1 MKYIVYTDAA
11 GSYEDNKVGCAF
23 IILTNEHFVASNYYT
38 IEGMSNPTFAETIAV
53 GLASGYLVENVKL
66 NPDDVV
72 EFNIDC
78 ISTIDFCEKHAKK
91 DRTGNIPSPEIKV
104 VVAVKLLRSLYAKC
118 RVNLF
123 KVKAHKAVLN
133 PNSYVDRLSK
143 LGVRI

>member
-78 ISTIDFCEKHAKK
+78 ISTIEFCNKHAKK
-91 DRTGNIPSPEIKV
+91 DREGNIPSSEMKV
-104 VVAVKLLRSLYAKC
+104 VVAVQLLRSLYNKC
-118 RVNLF
+118 KVNLF